1 MFCNNCGA
9 KIEDGAEYCGNC
21 GQKVN
26 INSQPAAPKTENTNR
41 YTHVGR
47 KNNPNKIMIIVAIA
61 VIVAAIIAVCGFF
74 VLEYI
79 KSAPAG
85 EAKNS
90 SAVQQTAV
98 PRETAEAPLE
108 NRNNEI
114 NRNVFDMDRIGTVI
128 SQKTAPAN
136 VSVAI
141 CDCETGAFYTT
152 YNSGNEFIASGFYL
166 PLYVLAYENG
176 SSNIT
181 LRETAD
187 NMMTAMDNNSAN
199 TVINYLGGL
208 SSVNAEIKRLTYTAT
223 SFNRKFGD
231 TEASKQGYENYT
243 SANDAVAF
251 LTKVYQM
258 GAYKEMNA
266 NLKADG
272 VVLPNIGTVYAHRGL
287 GIGTAYN
294 VFAVVTG
301 AGRDYC
307 VAIMTKDMGSSSET
321 VKANATS
328 LVSDLLGEINR
339 QAQGL

>member
-1 MFCNNCGA
+1 MFCNNCGK

-26 INSQPAAPKTENTNR
+26 INSKPVAPKTENTNR
-41 YTHVGR
+41 YAHVGR
-47 KNNPNKIMIIVAIA
+47 KNNPNKIMMIVAIA
-61 VIVAAIIAVCGFF
+61 VVVAAVIAVCGFF

-79 KSAPAG
+79 KSVPAD
-85 EAKNS
+85 KPKDS
-90 SAVQQTAV
+90 TAVQQTAA
-98 PRETAEAPLE
+98 PRETAETPME
-108 NRNNEI
+108 NRNSEI
-114 NRNVFDMDRIGTVI
+114 NRNVFDMDKIGMVI

-141 CDCETGAFYTT
+141 CDCETGVFYTT

-166 PLYVLAYENG
+166 PLYVLAYG
-176 SSNIT
+176 KDSTNIT

-187 NMMTAMDNNSAN
+187 KMMTAMDNNSAN
-199 TVINYLGGL
+199 AVINSLGGL
-208 SSVNAEIKRLTYTAT
+208 SSVNAEIRQLSYMST

-251 LTKVYQM
+251 LAKVYQM

-266 NLKADG
+266 NLKSDG

>member
-26 INSQPAAPKTENTNR
+26 INSRPTAPKTENTNR
-41 YTHVGR
+41 YPHAGR

-61 VIVAAIIAVCGFF
+61 VVVAAIIAVCGFF
-74 VLEYI
+74 ILEYI
-79 KSAPAG
+79 KSAPADKV
-85 EAKNS
+85 KNS

-108 NRNNEI
+108 DRNSEI
-114 NRNVFDMDRIGTVI
+114 SRNVFDMGRIGTII

-141 CDCETGAFYTT
+141 CDCETGDFYTT

-166 PLYVLAYENG
+166 PLYVLVYEKDG
-176 SSNIT
+176 ANIT

-199 TVINYLGGL
+199 AVINSLGGL
-208 SSVNAEIKRLTYTAT
+208 SSVNAEIRRLTYTAT